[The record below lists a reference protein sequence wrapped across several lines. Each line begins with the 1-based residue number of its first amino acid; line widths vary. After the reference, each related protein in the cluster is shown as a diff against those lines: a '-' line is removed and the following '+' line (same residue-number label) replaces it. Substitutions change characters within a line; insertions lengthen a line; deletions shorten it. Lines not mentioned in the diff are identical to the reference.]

1 MNFIFVIILLL
12 LSKNAYAYLDGGFI
26 TMVIQVAVASFAML
40 LIYFRAAIY
49 KVKDFFNKIFKKI
62 LKINDKFYSKV

>member
-1 MNFIFVIILLL
+1 MNFIFLIILLL

-40 LIYFRAAIY
+40 LIYFRAQFI
-49 KVKDFFNKIFKKI
+49 K
-62 LKINDKFYSKV
+62 LKISLIRYLKKY

>member
-1 MNFIFVIILLL
+1 ML

-49 KVKDFFNKIFKKI
+49 KVKDFFNKIFKKNT
-62 LKINDKFYSKV
+62 KNK